1 MTRLTSD
8 TVIDGLKPRMN
19 RVLTIAE
26 AALPQSQFQAFRK
39 LFLEDMGRNGFEA
52 FLREAEA
59 DLNNVRH
66 G

>member
-1 MTRLTSD
+1 MATLTSD

-19 RVLTIAE
+19 KVLTIAE

-39 LFLEDMGRNGFEA
+39 LFLEEMGRNGFEA